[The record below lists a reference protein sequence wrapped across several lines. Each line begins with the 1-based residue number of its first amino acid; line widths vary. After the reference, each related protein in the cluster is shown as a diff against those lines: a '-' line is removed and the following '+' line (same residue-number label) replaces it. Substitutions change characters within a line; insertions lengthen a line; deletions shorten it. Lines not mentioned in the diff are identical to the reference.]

1 MTFPSALEN
10 LNVLSQHTL
19 LSPAQLHDDV
29 PASVRATQTVTA
41 ARKAVADILSGRDPR
56 LLVVVG
62 PCSIHDIAAAKD
74 YARVL

>member
-29 PASVRATQTVTA
+29 PASARATQTVTCLLYTSDA
-41 ARKAVADILSGRDPR
+41 ADE
-56 LLVVVG
+56 
-62 PCSIHDIAAAKD
+62 
-74 YARVL
+74 